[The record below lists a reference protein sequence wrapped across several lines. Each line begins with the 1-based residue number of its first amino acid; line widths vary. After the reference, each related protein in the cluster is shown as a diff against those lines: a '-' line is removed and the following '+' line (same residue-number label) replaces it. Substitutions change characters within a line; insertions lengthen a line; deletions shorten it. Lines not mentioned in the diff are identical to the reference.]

1 MTRTNRLHGPMD
13 ASLHLLDRQVVDS
26 EGLMVCKV
34 DDVELTEYAGRPI
47 TVTGLLTGSAAL
59 VPRLS
64 ARHAASFLRYWIR
77 LGVEQ
82 GDREL
87 PYWIGLEDVETV
99 GSDVRLR
106 VRRADYLDR
115 QQERG
120 PGVRRRLSE
129 LLGATVSGPDDEPL
143 GRVLDVRLEP
153 DRTPKGPLR
162 VVALIV
168 GKGRPGTL
176 LGYDRS
182 EEQGPWLVNRVV
194 RRMHRHTG
202 QIPLKDAEIDFDA
215 RRVTL
220 SRSLDPLESA

>member
-1 MTRTNRLHGPMD
+1 MTRTNRLHGPLD
-13 ASLHLLDRQVVDS
+13 AALHLLDRQVVDS

-34 DDVELTEYAGRPI
+34 DDVELTEYAGRPV
-47 TVTGLLTGSAAL
+47 TVTGLLVGSAAL

-87 PYWIGLEDVETV
+87 PYRIRLDDVVSV
-99 GSDVRLR
+99 GSDVRLS
-106 VRRADYLDR
+106 VRREDHLHR
-115 QQERG
+115 QQDDG
-120 PGVRRRLSE
+120 PGVRRRLSQ
-129 LLGATVSGPDDEPL
+129 LLGAAVSGPDGAPL

-162 VVALIV
+162 VVTLVV

-194 RRMHRHTG
+194 RSLHRHTG
-202 QIPLKDAEIDFDA
+202 QIPLTDAEIDFDV
-215 RRVTL
+215 RLVRL
-220 SRSLDPLESA
+220 SRPLDPLQGT

>member
-1 MTRTNRLHGPMD
+1 MTVTNRLHGALD

-47 TVTGLLTGSAAL
+47 TVTGLLAGSAAL

-64 ARHAASFLRYWIR
+64 ARHRASFLRYWIR

-87 PYWIGLEDVETV
+87 PYRIGLEDVVSV

-106 VRRADYLDR
+106 VHR
-115 QQERG
+115 QDHLQRQGEDG

-129 LLGATVSGPDDEPL
+129 LLGGVVAGPDGAPL
-143 GRVLDVRLEP
+143 GRVLDVRLKP
-153 DRTPKGPLR
+153 DQTPTGPLR
-162 VVALIV
+162 VVTLIV

-182 EEQGPWLVNRVV
+182 EKQGPWLVNRAV
-194 RRMHRHTG
+194 RALHRHTG
-202 QIPLKDAEIDFDA
+202 QIPVKDAEIDFES
-215 RRVTL
+215 RRVSI
-220 SRSLDPLESA
+220 SRALDPLESV